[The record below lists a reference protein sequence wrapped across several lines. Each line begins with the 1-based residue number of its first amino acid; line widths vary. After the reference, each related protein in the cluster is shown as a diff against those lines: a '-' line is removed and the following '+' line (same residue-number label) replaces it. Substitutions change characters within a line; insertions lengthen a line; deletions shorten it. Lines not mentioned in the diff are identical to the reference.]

1 MYLKSFIFAICF
13 RNKNEDIYSV
23 FQVWQFIQ
31 QAHRFE
37 AANPI
42 LFGSLTIFFTICP
55 IIVYIILDII
65 CYMKNGRF
73 QRGKFGFLWELP
85 LVKVTKYWEYLEELG
100 TITKQKKDLGLLKK
114 EWTLKSVNFDTVIE
128 VKDWQLEEVL
138 TRFSEMDLS
147 EQSYMTLE
155 ELWKS
160 SHEGMFTGCLSNE
173 VSLQLEDSKQ
183 KLNDKMSSFDLKL
196 SVTKVLE
203 TFFENGPQF
212 VLQLSIL
219 VASSDGPSIE
229 DLGTYIAEEPWLA
242 AIKILKLLIS
252 FVSLLIGTS
261 GIFKN
266 LPHIEIYHQMPTMPQ
281 YSWKSCFVVFP
292 CLTMTIGPR
301 LWSMAIFLGTVHLRH
316 YAIAACN
323 FFVCILVYI
332 ICFFSLTFPY
342 YRKLRTNDNVS
353 KYQTNLTKAF
363 LSSMMSPCVVI
374 NPKTKNLLFSDIAS
388 SLAHL
393 VLLLFLI
400 FSTPNLTDPSKE
412 TYNFYFEHVCY
423 TLIGLIV
430 LSPIFSIILHFYS
443 KPKFHWPSFMCNE
456 NHSQHSREDLKLK
469 ELSCGDARVTSEKNE
484 STVDIE
490 DATLP

>member
-1 MYLKSFIFAICF
+1 MYLKSFISAICF
-13 RNKNEDIYSV
+13 RNNSTDTEH
-23 FQVWQFIQ
+23 
-31 QAHRFE
+31 QAQTYE
-37 AANPI
+37 AAYPI
-42 LFGSLTIFFTICP
+42 YGSLTILFTICP
-55 IIVYIILDII
+55 VIVYIILEII
-65 CYMKNGRF
+65 CYVKTGRF

-138 TRFSEMDLS
+138 TRFSEMGLS
-147 EQSYMTLE
+147 EESYQMIE

-160 SHEGMFTGCLSNE
+160 SHGGMFTGCLSNE

-266 LPHIEIYHQMPTMPQ
+266 LPHIEIYHQMPTMLQ
-281 YSWKSCFVVFP
+281 YSWKSFFVVFP

-301 LWSMAIFLGTVHLRH
+301 LWSMAIFLGTFHLRNVAIFFCH
-316 YAIAACN
+316 Y
-323 FFVCILVYI
+323 
-332 ICFFSLTFPY
+332 
-342 YRKLRTNDNVS
+342 K
-353 KYQTNLTKAF
+353 
-363 LSSMMSPCVVI
+363 
-374 NPKTKNLLFSDIAS
+374 
-388 SLAHL
+388 H
-393 VLLLFLI
+393 
-400 FSTPNLTDPSKE
+400 
-412 TYNFYFEHVCY
+412 FYFLLHSNIPFWQYQEHYLLCQHFLLGELRSQSCQY
-423 TLIGLIV
+423 YIPAYAAICNGANLFPSWASMLA
-430 LSPIFSIILHFYS
+430 PFSIKRF
-443 KPKFHWPSFMCNE
+443 
-456 NHSQHSREDLKLK
+456 
-469 ELSCGDARVTSEKNE
+469 
-484 STVDIE
+484 DI
-490 DATLP
+490 

>member
-1 MYLKSFIFAICF
+1 
-13 RNKNEDIYSV
+13 
-23 FQVWQFIQ
+23 
-31 QAHRFE
+31 
-37 AANPI
+37 
-42 LFGSLTIFFTICP
+42 
-55 IIVYIILDII
+55 
-65 CYMKNGRF
+65 MKTGRF

-85 LVKVTKYWEYLEELG
+85 FVKVTKYWKYLLELG
-100 TITKQKKDLGLLKK
+100 TITKQKKDLGLLEK
-114 EWTLKSVNFDTVIE
+114 EWILKSVNFDTVIG

-138 TRFSEMDLS
+138 TRFSEMGLS
-147 EQSYMTLE
+147 EESYKTLT

-160 SHEGMFTGCLSNE
+160 SHEGMFIGCLSNE
-173 VSLQLEDSKQ
+173 VSLQMEESKQ
-183 KLNDKMSSFDLKL
+183 KLNDKMSSFDLRL
-196 SVTKVLE
+196 TETKILE

-219 VASSDGPSIE
+219 VARSNGPSIE
-229 DLGTYIAEEPWLA
+229 DLGTYIADQPWQA
-242 AIKILKLLIS
+242 TIKILKFLTS

-266 LPHIEIYHQMPTMPQ
+266 LPHIKICHQMATMPQ
-281 YSWKSCFVVFP
+281 YSWKSFFVVLP

-301 LWSMAIFLGTVHLRH
+301 LWSMAIFLGTFHLQNVSI
-316 YAIAACN
+316 AICN

-332 ICFFSLTFPY
+332 IGFFSLTFPY
-342 YRKLRTNDNVS
+342 YRKLRTDDNAS
-353 KYQTNLTKAF
+353 KYQTNLIKAF
-363 LSSMMSPCVVI
+363 LSSMMSPCIVI

-412 TYNFYFEHVCY
+412 TYNFYFKHVCY

-484 STVDIE
+484 STGDIE